1 MAFHNDPVLLFY
13 LLLAIVVVGYLISLS
28 VRARRSKAPAEAGG
42 GATQPPLQE
51 DEKRPG
57 EDLLLKFVEDAE
69 GKRYGE
75 TVAVEEGSLI
85 IKDGQSF
92 YKAPVEHFE
101 ESAQGVLVKGDVDW
115 AAAKE
120 AGEAWR
126 ERSTKVI
133 EYDEEEI
140 PPEDLRED

>member
-28 VRARRSKAPAEAGG
+28 VRARKGQASAEAGG
-42 GATQPPLQE
+42 AETTAE
-51 DEKRPG
+51 EEEKRPG
-57 EDLLLKFVEDAE
+57 EDLLLKFVEDAD

-85 IKDGQSF
+85 IKDGQDF
-92 YKAPVEHFE
+92 YKAPVDRFE
-101 ESAQGVLVKGDVDW
+101 GSPQGVLVKDDVDW
-115 AAAKE
+115 EAAKE

>member
-1 MAFHNDPVLLFY
+1 MALHNDPVLLFY
-13 LLLAIVVVGYLISLS
+13 LLLAIAVIAYLISLS
-28 VRARRSKAPAEAGG
+28 VRARRRATPPEAAARETPG
-42 GATQPPLQE
+42 E
-51 DEKRPG
+51 EEKRPG
-57 EDLLLKFVEDAE
+57 EDLLLKFVEDSE

-75 TVAVEEGSLI
+75 TVAVEEGHLI
-85 IKDGQSF
+85 IKDGQTF
-92 YKAPVEHFE
+92 YRAPVEHFE
-101 ESAQGVLVKGDVDW
+101 KSGEGVLVKGDVDW
-115 AAAKE
+115 DEAKR